1 MRHRLFSTLVA
12 ICFAAHFG
20 AAAQGQSS
28 SGEVSKATTAP
39 AAVAYVYL
47 QTIHGV
53 NAYAVASSGKL
64 TLVAGSPFKTL
75 GLMMGGTGKYF
86 ITLGTFDIHSY
97 LVASNG
103 AIGKQA
109 AVIDTSKHDGSQCE
123 FRVPDS
129 GTSGTAGGLL
139 DPSNQTIYVEFD
151 NGAGCFVYQ
160 AFNIAKSNGAFEF
173 EGASIEQDGTGWPY
187 SLSIPGSNHFAYDIR
202 TDGNLWFL
210 YGFKLRSNSSLEH
223 VDFKQVGPSWLA
235 NNYGDFASL
244 TADKTNHLAAAVGG
258 RLASFTVDS
267 AGNVTTTNTANELPS
282 VDTGGSGAMK
292 ISPAGNLLA
301 VYTDDQGLKIYHFN
315 GAKPIT
321 PYSKGLESA
330 RIDQLAWDNSNH
342 LFAIGVNS
350 RLLFEYTVTPTK
362 ITAVPGSPFS
372 IPTVNPYAWAGALVV
387 VPK

>member
-1 MRHRLFSTLVA
+1 MRHRFLCTLIA

-64 TLVAGSPFKTL
+64 TLVAGSPFNTL

-109 AVIDTSKHDGSQCE
+109 AAIDTSNYDGSQCE
-123 FRVPDS
+123 FTNSKGGPA
-129 GTSGTAGGLL
+129 GTIGGIL
-139 DPSNQTIYVEFD
+139 DPSGQTIYVLLE
-151 NGAGCFVYQ
+151 NGTGCVAYQ
-160 AFNIAKSNGAFEF
+160 AFNIAKSNGAFAFKGTTIQE
-173 EGASIEQDGTGWPY
+173 DGTGDPY

-202 TDGNLWFL
+202 TDGANMWFL
-210 YGFKLRSNSSLEH
+210 YGFKRLSNGSFEH
-223 VDFKQVGPSWLA
+223 IDFKQAGPAWLA
-235 NNYGDFASL
+235 NNSDAFYSL
-244 TADKTNHLAAAVGG
+244 AADSTNHLAAGIAG

-267 AGNVTTTNTANELPS
+267 AGNLTTTNTANELPS
-282 VDTGGSGAMK
+282 GSGTMK

-301 VYTDDQGLKIYHFN
+301 VYTGDQGLKIYHFN

-321 PYSKGLESA
+321 PYSEGLESA
-330 RIDQLAWDNSNH
+330 PIDQLAWDNSNH

-350 RLLFEYTVTPTK
+350 RLLFEYTITPTK
-362 ITAVPGSPFS
+362 ITAVPGSPFAT
-372 IPTVNPYAWAGALVV
+372 PTINPSAWAGALVV